1 MEQNNTPKEIKA
13 NFKNNDNYSVDTKE
27 KFSLNSIMSKE
38 KEAELLSKMIDFEKG
53 IEFTNKNFT
62 ISNFI
67 AILETNS
74 KYANYILKKHRKKK
88 FNDYVNGL
96 KIKFI
101 IEKLYA
107 NPEYLNYKINYLS
120 DLSGFST
127 HSRFAQI
134 FKNETGISPSEFISK
149 LSKTK
154 RDKK

>member
-1 MEQNNTPKEIKA
+1 
-13 NFKNNDNYSVDTKE
+13 
-27 KFSLNSIMSKE
+27 MSKE
-38 KEAELLSKMIDFEKG
+38 KETELLSKMIEFEKG

-74 KYANYILKKHRKKK
+74 KYANYMLKKHRKIS
-88 FNDYVNGL
+88 FNDYINGL

-101 IEKLYA
+101 IEKLHA

-120 DLSGFST
+120 ELSGFST

-149 LSKTK
+149 LSKAK
-154 RDKK
+154 RYKK